1 MLTRTLIPLLFVFA
15 VALPAQAQECTD
27 VPGAEHPQ
35 VPRYDGSCRIAYV
48 ERAYDEVVIPT
59 GPVVAQDG
67 EWQLESSET
76 LEGKSTRLMYLA
88 PQGRSSLEVFRNYER
103 SLAAGGFEMLFSCSG
118 KANECDPRDGKPLQ
132 DKILPVARRVGNPG
146 NHSYT
151 IFNSDVK
158 DRRYLAALSADKRTW
173 VGVFV
178 AESKH
183 IFLRTPDK
191 IRAAIHVDVL
201 ELEAMEERMVD
212 AAVLAKDI
220 GDKGSVTLDN
230 IYFDFGAAT
239 LTAQSDNAIAEAA
252 RLLRDNP
259 DLNIYVVGHT
269 DSVGAYEGNLSLSR
283 QRAEAVV
290 NALTSSHGIDR
301 DRAVPAGVGPL
312 APVASNATEAG
323 RADNRRVEL
332 VAR

>member
-1 MLTRTLIPLLFVFA
+1 MISRTLITLLFAFLLTSTSRA
-15 VALPAQAQECTD
+15 DDACTD
-27 VPGAEHPQ
+27 VAGIDHPQ
-35 VPRYDGSCRIAYV
+35 VPRYDGTCLIGYV
-48 ERAYDEVVIPT
+48 ERAFDEVALPT
-59 GPVVAQDG
+59 GPVIVLDG
-67 EWQLESSET
+67 ARQPETSET

-88 PQGRSSLEVFRNYER
+88 PAGRSSLEVFRNYER
-103 SLAAGGFEMLFSCSG
+103 SLAARGFETRFSCSG
-118 KANECDPRDGKPLQ
+118 KECDAQDGAWLQ
-132 DKILPVARRVGNPG
+132 GTILPSARRVGNPG

-151 IFNSDVK
+151 IFNYGVK
-158 DRRYLAALSADKRTW
+158 DRRYLAVRSADTSTW

-178 AESKH
+178 AESEH

-191 IRAAIHVDVL
+191 RRVAVHVDVI
-201 ELEAMEERMVD
+201 EQEVMEERMVD
-212 AAVLAKDI
+212 AVVLAEGI
-220 GDKGSVTLDN
+220 GEKGSVTLDN

-239 LTAQSDNAIAEAA
+239 LTADSDRAIAEAA

-290 NALTSSHGIDR
+290 AALVSGHAIDSA
-301 DRAVPAGVGPL
+301 RAVPAGVGPL
-312 APVASNATEAG
+312 APVVSNATEAG